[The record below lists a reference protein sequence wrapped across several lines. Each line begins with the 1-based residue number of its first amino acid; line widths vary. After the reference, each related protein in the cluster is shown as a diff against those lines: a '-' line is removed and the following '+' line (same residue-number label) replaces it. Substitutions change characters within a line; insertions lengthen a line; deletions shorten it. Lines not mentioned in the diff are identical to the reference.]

1 MMKVSTYYNLNRT
14 QATLDFLDVDIYND
28 IKLYID
34 PYAFEIIPSEFSD
47 KCKYYIQNYFDTLI
61 NYIKVDNIKAA
72 KSILL
77 ELREPNETHLGM
89 SKEESKGRGL
99 GPFLASEILNSL
111 QESEAIKTGLL
122 QNLEESALLVR
133 GVSYDIIS
141 DIVTNIIR
149 KELISYTQDM
159 AELYNIPLVE
169 NVNSGPMWNP
179 EKKQW
184 YSELVSLPRTN
195 KGVLILI
202 PKAIIRKKTN
212 YDIDEY
218 YNGYVLD
225 FLRTQEFQ
233 ADSGLIELLK
243 NGKRRITQK
252 SLANK
257 YGTEKKSV
265 SVRETLK
272 HPEIMNNYRESKVDN
287 ISAPLSHEELSVI
300 ENIPH
305 VDLDKIYQK
314 LLVVPAGKEH
324 ADEYEKVVEELLSA
338 IFYPDLMYPKAQ
350 HRIHDG
356 RKRIDIT
363 YTNISQKGFFYWL
376 ALNYPAPHIFIECKN
391 YSADLKNP
399 EYDQLA
405 GRFSMSRGKF
415 GLLVCRK
422 NENAELALKRSIDTA
437 HDQRGYILVLE
448 DSDFEELIEI
458 RKSMDYNKR
467 MFGYFKGKFDK
478 LIM

>member
-1 MMKVSTYYNLNRT
+1 MKVSTYYNLNRT

-47 KCKYYIQNYFDTLI
+47 RCKYYIQNYFDTLI
-61 NYIKVDNIKAA
+61 SYIKTDKIDAA
-72 KSILL
+72 KRMLL

-99 GPFLASEILNSL
+99 GPYLASEILSSL
-111 QESEAIKTGLL
+111 QESEAVKTGLL
-122 QNLEESALLVR
+122 QNLEESALLVT

-149 KELISYTQDM
+149 KELITYTQDM
-159 AELYNIPLVE
+159 AELYGIPLEE

-184 YSELVSLPRTN
+184 YSELVSLPKTD
-195 KGVLILI
+195 KGILILI
-202 PKAIIRKKTN
+202 PKAIIRKRTN

-218 YNGYVLD
+218 YNSYVLD

-233 ADSGLIELLK
+233 ANSGLIELLK
-243 NGKRRITQK
+243 NGKQRITKK
-252 SLANK
+252 SLSSK
-257 YGTEKKSV
+257 YGTEKKRV

-272 HPEIMNNYRESKVDN
+272 HPEIMNNYRESKINN
-287 ISAPLSHEELSVI
+287 ISAPLSHEELSII
-300 ENIPH
+300 ENVPH
-305 VDLDKIYQK
+305 VDLNKIYQK
-314 LLVVPAGKEH
+314 LLIIPTGREY

-350 HRIHDG
+350 HRIHEG

-363 YTNISQKGFFYWL
+363 YTNIAQKGFFYWL

-391 YSADLKNP
+391 YSADLSNP

-415 GLLVCRK
+415 GLLVCR
-422 NENAELALKRSIDTA
+422 NNVNVERALQRSIDTA
-437 HDQRGYILVLE
+437 QDQRGYILVIE
-448 DSDFEELIEI
+448 DSDFKELIEI
-458 RKSMDYNKR
+458 RQSIDYNKQ
-467 MFGYFKGKFDK
+467 MFVYLKGKFDK

>member
-1 MMKVSTYYNLNRT
+1 MKVSLYYDLKRT

-34 PYAFEIIPSEFSD
+34 PYAFELIPSEFSD
-47 KCKYYIQNYFDTLI
+47 RCKFYIQNYFDTLI
-61 NYIKVDNIKAA
+61 NYITIGDIDSARK
-72 KSILL
+72 ILL

-99 GPFLASEILNSL
+99 GPFLASQILDSL

-122 QNLEESALLVR
+122 QSIEESALLVP

-149 KELISYTQDM
+149 QELISYTQDM
-159 AELYNIPLVE
+159 AELYNIPLE
-169 NVNSGPMWNP
+169 DNVNSGPLWNTDT
-179 EKKQW
+179 KQW
-184 YSELVSLPRTN
+184 YSKLVSLPKTD
-195 KGVLILI
+195 KGILILI
-202 PKAIIRKKTN
+202 PKAIIRKRTN

-218 YNGYVLD
+218 YNYYVLD
-225 FLRTQEFQ
+225 FLRTQEFK
-233 ADSGLIELLK
+233 AGSGLIELLK
-243 NGKRRITQK
+243 NGKRRITKK
-252 SLANK
+252 SLEAK
-257 YGTEKKSV
+257 YGSEKKAV

-272 HPEIMNNYRESKVDN
+272 NPEIINKYRESKMNN
-287 ISAPLSHEELSVI
+287 ISSPLDHEDLSII
-300 ENIPH
+300 ENIPNI
-305 VDLDKIYQK
+305 DLNEIYNR
-314 LLVVPAGKEH
+314 LIAIPAGKKH
-324 ADEYEKVVEELLSA
+324 ADKYEKVVEELLSA

-350 HRIHDG
+350 HRIHDD

-363 YTNISQKGFFYWL
+363 YTNISQSGFFYWL
-376 ALNYPAPHIFIECKN
+376 ALNYPASHIYVECKN

-415 GLLVCRK
+415 GLLVCR
-422 NENAELALKRSIDTA
+422 ENVNTKLALLRSIDTA
-437 HDQRGYILVLE
+437 RDDRGYIIVIE
-448 DSDFEELIEI
+448 DNDFQDLIDI
-458 RKSMDYNKR
+458 RQSMDYNKR
-467 MFGYFKGKFDK
+467 MFRYLKNKFDK